1 MDSVKRAVEVGDMAA
16 NEEIS
21 QVVEAAREEPQ
32 VNKAVGAE
40 EQRDGSL
47 VAAAERLGEGSLS
60 QWLEGIDSEFGTLIS
75 WRHSRCYTNSHSSS
89 LPLLSM
95 IIYCC

>member
-1 MDSVKRAVEVGDMAA
+1 MDSVKREVEAGDMAA
-16 NEEIS
+16 SEEIS
-21 QVVEAAREEPQ
+21 QVIGAAREDHQ

-60 QWLEGIDSEFGTLIS
+60 QWLEGIDSEIGTLIS
-75 WRHSRCYTNSHSSS
+75 WRHSRCYINSHSSS
-89 LPLLSM
+89 LPLLST
-95 IIYCC
+95 IVYCS